1 MNSVPGDQ
9 SGCLTFSDFSSVEQV
24 DRTGSTSCAII
35 CGRKQIF
42 SFSSM
47 LFWHWASVGLGFPET
62 TRSNN
67 ELQSHSQISPLFTER
82 TLEHGAHRELGNFGQ
97 NHTFPL
103 VFSLKID
110 FVFLLFFLGFFSPC
124 PLLFLRYCTHSFF
137 FKLFFRQAFSVA
149 LKLVL
154 ELTIVD

>member
-9 SGCLTFSDFSSVEQV
+9 SGCLTFSDFSSLEQV
-24 DRTGSTSCAII
+24 DRAGSTSCAII
-35 CGRKQIF
+35 YGRKQIF

-62 TRSNN
+62 TRSYNG
-67 ELQSHSQISPLFTER
+67 LQSHSQISPLFTER

-97 NHTFPL
+97 DHTFPL

-110 FVFLLFFLGFFSPC
+110 FVFLLFFLAFS
-124 PLLFLRYCTHSFF
+124 LHVLYYFTDIVHILF
-137 FKLFFRQAFSVA
+137 FKIIFQTGCLCSFEACP
-149 LKLVL
+149 
-154 ELTIVD
+154 